1 MLARLN
7 LYFYVIT
14 MKGKLIVIISLLSLS
29 TAFLA
34 LSSSQESAQP
44 HYQLHEFQE
53 KLVNDPSALKQRY
66 MTVYGNVE
74 EGSITRAGGKA
85 NFVIIDNDKN
95 RLKFTSTEK
104 HYYLIPLKMAPKPRL
119 MAPTIHI
126 PVSSLLTRLWQSVH
140 RMSQQS
146 LA

>member
-1 MLARLN
+1 
-7 LYFYVIT
+7 

-95 RLKFTSTEK
+95 RLQVHFNGKTLLPDTFKDGAQAAIDGTYNPHTGEFIADKVMAKCASKYEPAK
-104 HYYLIPLKMAPKPRL
+104 SGMKMKK
-119 MAPTIHI
+119 
-126 PVSSLLTRLWQSVH
+126 VS
-140 RMSQQS
+140 
-146 LA
+146 